1 MIALNLFG
9 LFAVTAMLVCHA
21 LERRKSLNPREVP
34 AQAVVSVD
42 SAMLVVMRTAEPHG
56 LVEPA

>member
-21 LERRKSLNPREVP
+21 LERRKSLNLNGGRYLRASGGVC
-34 AQAVVSVD
+34 
-42 SAMLVVMRTAEPHG
+42 R
-56 LVEPA
+56 